1 MNQVFR
7 QNAKTSVEKDFYKLM
22 NSANFG
28 YDCHKNPDNCTFVP
42 VFDEIE
48 ELSYPKC
55 FQNIFDQNIS
65 KFVSSELLEEQIEEE
80 FLNKICALN

>member
-7 QNAKTSVEKDFYKLM
+7 QNAKTSIEKDLYKLM

-28 YDCHKNPDNCTFVP
+28 HDCHKNPDNCTFVP

-48 ELSYPKC
+48 ELSFPNA
-55 FQNIFDQNIS
+55 FRIFSIRTFPNLFRLNFS
-65 KFVSSELLEEQIEEE
+65 KNRLRKSF
-80 FLNKICALN
+80 